1 MIIKVCG
8 MRDADNIRAVAD
20 LGVDLI
26 GFVFCPQSLRF
37 VKMIPSRAGI
47 IPDYSEQRLKEVAVR
62 GSVGNNAEAGG
73 YGAGLLGRPK
83 RVGVFV
89 NDMPQNIVTRVYNYK
104 LDYIQLHG
112 NEPRETCENLRKT
125 LEPDIKPDI
134 KIIKTISVA
143 EEADIF
149 QYRQYAEV
157 VDLLLFD
164 TKSKT
169 AGGSGKHFDW
179 SVLETYDGELPFIL
193 SGGIG
198 PDDVER
204 VKCFAHPKCVG
215 IDLNSRFETEPGMK
229 DVEKLAVFL
238 KALGR

>member
-89 NDMPQNIVTRVYNYK
+89 NDMPQNIVTRAYNYK

-112 NEPRETCENLRKT
+112 NEPRETCENLRKRLNRT
-125 LEPDIKPDI
+125 SSRILKSSRP
-134 KIIKTISVA
+134 SVWA
-143 EEADIF
+143 KRLIF
-149 QYRQYAEV
+149 SVQTVCR
-157 VDLLLFD
+157 
-164 TKSKT
+164 
-169 AGGSGKHFDW
+169 GGRPSAF
-179 SVLETYDGELPFIL
+179 
-193 SGGIG
+193 
-198 PDDVER
+198 
-204 VKCFAHPKCVG
+204 
-215 IDLNSRFETEPGMK
+215 
-229 DVEKLAVFL
+229 
-238 KALGR
+238 